1 MSFFT
6 LVALIVLP
14 ILGGFIAWAGDIIG
28 YRLGKSRRTL
38 FGLRPRTTARLIAV
52 LVGVILPL
60 ATMLVAAFGSQN
72 VRVALFQLTQLQA
85 SRAALEEEN
94 RRLEASVESSREQKE
109 LAQAAAT
116 EAQRRVEAARQR
128 LAAAQADLKRAEA
141 ALRSTQTQLQGVR
154 QERERLSRLV
164 GDLEAR
170 SKGLQQQLGQTQ
182 ATLGLTQARLRQAQ
196 AEETRLQGEVRSLQ
210 SKAQDLRVEAEMA
223 RRELEDA
230 QRDLAA
236 ATDEL
241 QRKREE
247 LEGTQALVVALRNTW
262 LAQSFLT
269 ATTEVRFEP
278 GTELLR
284 QFIRASQ
291 SEAQIVASLEEMV
304 VLASRV
310 AAAAGAGRDPDS
322 GRAVVVFAPIPPG
335 IAEFPPPESAVI
347 REVARQIREARAEEY
362 VVVVRVVFR
371 SFVGDDRPVAIGLF
385 ARPNDLVYKPGA
397 VLASRQ
403 IDGSKPRAEVFQRL
417 WGLLSDLRVAAQE
430 AGLMR
435 DPQTGQYGQVPAEA
449 ILAAL
454 DELLERKQP
463 LVVEAVA
470 AQDVYV
476 ASDEPFLVLL
486 RVRTPEAGGVGG

>member
-6 LVALIVLP
+6 LIALIVLP

-52 LVGVILPL
+52 IVGIVLPL
-60 ATMLVAAFGSQN
+60 ATMMVAAFGSRN
-72 VRVALFQLTQLQA
+72 VRIALFQLTELQA

-94 RRLEASVESSREQKE
+94 QRLQASVQSSRQQKE
-109 LAQAAAT
+109 LAQKAAT
-116 EAQRRVEAARQR
+116 EAQQRVEAARQR

-141 ALRSTQTQLQGVR
+141 SLRETQGQLQRVR
-154 QERERLSRLV
+154 EERTRLSRQV
-164 GDLEAR
+164 SDLEAR

-182 ATLGLTQARLRQAQ
+182 AALAQTQARLREAQAQ
-196 AEETRLQGEVRSLQ
+196 EERLKQEVQRLVAEAHQ
-210 SKAQDLRVEAEMA
+210 ARVEADAA

-230 QRDLAA
+230 QRDLVA

-241 QRKREE
+241 ERKREE
-247 LEGTQALVVALRNTW
+247 LERTEALTVALTNTW

-269 ATTEVRFEP
+269 ATTEVRYEP

-284 QFIRASQ
+284 QSVRAAQ
-291 SEAQIVASLEEMV
+291 SEAQIVASLEEML
-304 VLASRV
+304 VLASRL
-310 AAAAGAGRDPDS
+310 AAAAGAGRDPDT
-322 GRAVVVFAPIPPG
+322 GRAVVLFAPIPPG
-335 IAEFPPPESAVI
+335 ATDFPPQESAVI

-371 SFVGDDRPVAIGLF
+371 SFVGDDRPVGIGLF
-385 ARPNDLVYKPGA
+385 ARPNDLVFKPGA
-397 VLASRQ
+397 VIASRQ

-454 DELLERKQP
+454 DELLQRKQT
-463 LVVEAVA
+463 LLVEAVA

-476 ASDEPFLVLL
+476 ASEEPFLVLL
-486 RVRTPEAGGVGG
+486 RVREPEGGGGGG